1 MIAMIILAAI
11 GENYAKQ
18 SLDGGGVIIISVYIK
33 MDGWMD
39 GWMDSRWQSSKC
51 EKERHAICFSPIV
64 GSID

>member
-1 MIAMIILAAI
+1 MIAMTILAAI

-39 GWMDSRWQSSKC
+39 GFKMAIKQVR
-51 EKERHAICFSPIV
+51 ERAACHLLLAHCR
-64 GSID
+64 ID